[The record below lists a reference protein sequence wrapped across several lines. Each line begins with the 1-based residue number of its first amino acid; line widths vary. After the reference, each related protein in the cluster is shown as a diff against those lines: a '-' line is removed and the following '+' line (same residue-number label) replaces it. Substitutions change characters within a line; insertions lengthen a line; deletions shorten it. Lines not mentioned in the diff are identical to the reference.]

1 MVPMTP
7 VTSTI
12 KPTVIDFPDEALPA
26 AEALPVEEALP
37 VDVGLP
43 VDVAVPVE

>member
-1 MVPMTP
+1 MVPMIP

-26 AEALPVEEALP
+26 AEVLPVDEALP
-37 VDVGLP
+37 VAPP
-43 VDVAVPVE
+43 VDVALLVV